1 MSRPASTQPH
11 VAKPDNGLSNSG
23 HDGATASV
31 RVGQVLTGLVAAFL
45 LLDAA
50 GHLFKVAQV
59 VSASRALGFDPDVM
73 PVVGAIELLCLIVY
87 LAPRTAVLG
96 AVLLTGYLGGAI
108 SAQLRIDAPLLST
121 TLFPLYLGIVVWL
134 TVYLRDRR
142 VRSLVTGVDGVG

>member
-1 MSRPASTQPH
+1 MSRSASTRPH
-11 VAKPDNGLSNSG
+11 VRNSDNGLSNSG

-45 LLDAA
+45 LLDAV

>member
-1 MSRPASTQPH
+1 VS
-11 VAKPDNGLSNSG
+11 
-23 HDGATASV
+23 
-31 RVGQVLTGLVAAFL
+31 
-45 LLDAA
+45 
-50 GHLFKVAQV
+50 QV

-73 PVVGAIELLCLIVY
+73 PVVGAIELVCLIVY

-108 SAQLRIDAPLLST
+108 SAQLRIEAPLLST

-142 VRSLVTGVDGVG
+142 VRALVIGVDRVG

>member
-1 MSRPASTQPH
+1 VSRPASTQPH
-11 VAKPDNGLSNSG
+11 ITNSDNGPSNAG
-23 HDGATASV
+23 HHRATALV
-31 RVGQVLTGLVAAFL
+31 RVGHVLTALVAAFL
-45 LLDAA
+45 LFDAV
-50 GHLFKVAQV
+50 GHLFKVAPV
-59 VSASRALGFDPDVM
+59 VSASRAFGFDPDVM

-96 AVLLTGYLGGAI
+96 SVLLTGYLGGAI

-142 VRSLVTGVDGVG
+142 VRSLVTGVDRFG